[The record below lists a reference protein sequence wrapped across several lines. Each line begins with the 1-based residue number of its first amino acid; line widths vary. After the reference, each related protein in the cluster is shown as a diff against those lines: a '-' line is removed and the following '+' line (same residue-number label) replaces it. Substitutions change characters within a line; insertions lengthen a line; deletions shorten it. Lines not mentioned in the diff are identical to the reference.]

1 MSRGAEARDI
11 RLPKLKKS
19 LKNPLTN
26 QSTYDIINTEIKKGR
41 SNMKVEMTKKN
52 NVSRISD
59 IKYGD
64 TFIFGNNVFMK
75 ANVNEMDFECPEC
88 EAVVESYN

>member
-1 MSRGAEARDI
+1 
-11 RLPKLKKS
+11 
-19 LKNPLTN
+19 
-26 QSTYDIINTEIKKGR
+26 
-41 SNMKVEMTKKN
+41 MKVEMTKKN

-64 TFIFGNNVFMK
+64 TFIFSNNVFMK

-88 EAVVESYN
+88 EAVVEAYNYGFFAVNIENGEIRKFDNDFFELCTCNVKVEKGGVENED